1 MLSIGEIR
9 ALAYRKGCRFDR
21 TSAPGKWR
29 LQTAKGGL
37 SSAPLGYRD
46 AFVALISMP
55 DVIDRATQSSTRKPG
70 DWT

>member
-1 MLSIGEIR
+1 MISISEIR

-21 TSAPGKWR
+21 SSAPAKWR

-46 AFVALISMP
+46 AFLALMGMP
-55 DVIDRATQSSTRKPG
+55 DMTDGATQSSNRKPG
-70 DWT
+70 D

>member
-1 MLSIGEIR
+1 MVSIGEIR

-21 TSAPGKWR
+21 TTSPAKWR

-46 AFVALISMP
+46 AYVALMGMP
-55 DVIDRATQSSTRKPG
+55 DIQR
-70 DWT
+70 